1 MKKQKIDP
9 AIVKLA
15 IEELQ
20 IKNQKVSVAAVSK
33 ETGYPIPSLYASGL
47 LKEFITSRPQVI
59 LSNEEIKSVS
69 FYKKTAIEQSVDGYA
84 EEIKNSYFFHPEQV
98 SDVKAVMEAMHIE
111 FQPTLFDRAIN
122 GLQVIG
128 HLAPHPFKTGYL
140 VSTATKEEEEQSKPG
155 CGLLHA
161 GFMIYDALAN
171 EFHYYAGAEDYERKI
186 EELMSAGNVNIKT
199 FKAHE
204 IIRMETIRKK
214 IDGGAA

>member
-1 MKKQKIDP
+1 MKKQKIEP

-20 IKNQKVSVAAVSK
+20 SKNQKVSVAAVSK
-33 ETGYPIPSLYASGL
+33 ETGYPIPTLYASGL

-59 LSNEEIKSVS
+59 LSTKQINSAS

-84 EEIKNSYFFHPEQV
+84 EEIKNSYFFHPELV

-111 FQPTLFDRAIN
+111 FQPILFDRAIN

-140 VSTATKEEEEQSKPG
+140 VSTASTEEEPSNPG

-171 EFHYYAGAEDYERKI
+171 EFHYYAGAEDYELKI
-186 EELMSAGNVNIKT
+186 EELMSAGNINIKT

-204 IIRMETIRKK
+204 IIRMETIRKR